1 LHDFEPSRVP
11 ERSQMVRRPRLDAPP
26 ESPAM
31 PDRPLEVVGDL
42 PIVAVRAAGNHPFVY
57 RKMVIGPVGGAR
69 PSDGDLVRV
78 VDRDRLPIGFGL
90 WNGRSQIC
98 LRLLAPG
105 VDPPGREFWER
116 RIDRAVAHRREF
128 LGLEDVTD
136 AYRVV
141 HAEGDGLSGLIVDRF
156 DDVLSVEIFSLGMYQ
171 RIGSIL
177 PLLADRLGTKHARVT
192 VDERIALAE
201 DFPGRPLATPRL
213 PPRVTIAE
221 HGVRYKVAFE
231 GGHKTGFFCDQR
243 DNRRDLARFCAERSV
258 LDVCCYT
265 GGFGLNAL
273 IRGNAREVT
282 CVDLDEKAIAQ
293 ARDNANANQV
303 RPTLVHS
310 DAFGYMRQMA
320 QNSRSFGVLVLDPPK
335 LIPGRLD
342 IAAGKR
348 KYFDLNVLA
357 MRLVEPGGLL
367 LSCSCSGLL
376 PPEEFLVLLRAA
388 ARQAGRSAQILAVT
402 GASPDH
408 PVGLDA
414 LEGAY
419 LKAVWLR
426 MGEVTSSPRLS
437 DLETEEAED
446 IGGAAGGDPGF
457 AD

>member
-1 LHDFEPSRVP
+1 
-11 ERSQMVRRPRLDAPP
+11 
-26 ESPAM
+26 M
-31 PDRPLEVVGDL
+31 PDRPLEPPGAL
-42 PIVAVRAAGNHPFVY
+42 PVVAVRAAGHHPFVY
-57 RKMVIGPVGGAR
+57 RKMVIGPAGSVR

-78 VDRDRLPIGFGL
+78 VDRDSLPIGFGL

-98 LRLLAPG
+98 LRLLSTSIE
-105 VDPPGREFWER
+105 PPGQDFWDR
-116 RIDRAVAHRREF
+116 RIGQAVALRRDV
-128 LGLEDVTD
+128 LGLDEVTN

-156 DDVLSVEIFSLGMYQ
+156 DDVLSVETFSLGMYQ

-177 PLLADRLGTKHARVT
+177 PLLAGRLGTGHARVT

-201 DFPGRPLATPRL
+201 DFAGRPLTSPKL
-213 PPRVTIAE
+213 PPRVTIHE
-221 HGVRYKVAFE
+221 HGVRFRVTFE
-231 GGHKTGFFCDQR
+231 GSHKTGFFCDQR
-243 DNRRDLARFCAERSV
+243 DNRRDLTRFTPGRAV

-265 GGFGLNAL
+265 GGFGLHAL
-273 IRGNAREVT
+273 VRGGAREVIG
-282 CVDLDEKAIAQ
+282 VDLDEKAIAQ

-303 RPTLVHS
+303 RPTLVHA

-320 QNSRSFGVLVLDPPK
+320 QNGRSFGVVVLDPPK

-367 LSCSCSGLL
+367 LTCSCSGLL
-376 PPEEFLVLLRAA
+376 PPDEFLFLLRAA
-388 ARQAGRSAQILAVT
+388 ARQAGRAAQVLART
-402 GASPDH
+402 GAAPDH
-408 PVGLDA
+408 PVGIDA

-426 MGEVTSSPRLS
+426 MGEAARVPGI
-437 DLETEEAED
+437 AED
-446 IGGAAGGDPGF
+446 DGEPGSPD
-457 AD
+457 APE